1 VNETASISAAE
12 RRRFAAIVFVTEL
25 QFFQRVFDTV
35 ELTGN
40 QWLICIG
47 AALTDRRRVR
57 DPQVS
62 ATPPRA
68 RGDGGAG
75 AHRDRPR
82 VT

>member
-47 AALTDRRRVR
+47 AALTIVVASEIRKFLLRRRE
-57 DPQVS
+57 
-62 ATPPRA
+62 PR
-68 RGDGGAG
+68 
-75 AHRDRPR
+75 
-82 VT
+82 

>member
-35 ELTGN
+35 ELTGS

-47 AALTDRRRVR
+47 AALTIVVASEIRMFLLRRRE
-57 DPQVS
+57 PA
-62 ATPPRA
+62 ATAEQAPTETVPA
-68 RGDGGAG
+68 
-75 AHRDRPR
+75 
-82 VT
+82 